1 LVVAESMPQA
11 LVFDQ
16 GNGNRGA
23 RSSISEKHSGNPAE
37 CAFAWLPPHWRTSE
51 GDTAMATARRS
62 EVVGI
67 AALSKSID
75 KAVALAA
82 KRHDVAIG
90 GDNII
95 LNWEILGRILK
106 EMKAGG
112 RDTRLDVANTILKNV
127 PGVKGQPVVTK
138 IGKDILVGFIERVGN
153 QYRF

>member
-1 LVVAESMPQA
+1 
-11 LVFDQ
+11 
-16 GNGNRGA
+16 
-23 RSSISEKHSGNPAE
+23 
-37 CAFAWLPPHWRTSE
+37 
-51 GDTAMATARRS
+51 MATRRRS

-82 KRHDVAIG
+82 RRHDVSFG
-90 GDNII
+90 GDNVIV
-95 LNWEILGRILK
+95 NWEIVGRILR

-112 RDTRLDVANTILKNV
+112 RDTRLDVANTILKGL

-138 IGKDILVGFIERVGN
+138 IGKDILVGYIERVGN